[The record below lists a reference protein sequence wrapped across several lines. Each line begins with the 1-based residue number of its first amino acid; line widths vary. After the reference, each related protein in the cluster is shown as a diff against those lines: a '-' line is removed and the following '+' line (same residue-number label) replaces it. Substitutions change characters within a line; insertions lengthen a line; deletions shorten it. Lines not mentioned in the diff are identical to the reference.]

1 MAKVCNPDEQKRLTL
16 VPDVVTGHPA
26 ANAAFRAILKPVVP
40 DWAALPRITS
50 STSAGSMPAR
60 AIACSIECAASLM
73 PWVLLKA
80 PRAALVSA
88 VRAVDTITASLIIY
102 SVLSSSGLI
111 GIIYAII

>member
-1 MAKVCNPDEQKRLTL
+1 
-16 VPDVVTGHPA
+16 
-26 ANAAFRAILKPVVP
+26 
-40 DWAALPRITS
+40 
-50 STSAGSMPAR
+50 
-60 AIACSIECAASLM
+60 M

-102 SVLSSSGLI
+102 SVLLSSGLI